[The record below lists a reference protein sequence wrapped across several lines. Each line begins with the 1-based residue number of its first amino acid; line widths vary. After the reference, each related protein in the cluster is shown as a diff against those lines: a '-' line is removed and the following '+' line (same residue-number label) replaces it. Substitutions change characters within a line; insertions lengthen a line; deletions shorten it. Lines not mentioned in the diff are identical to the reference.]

1 MDQKNEYTKEYLEK
15 EVIGQIKGITIPMNI
30 SISGEQ
36 RIMELKELE
45 RIINSSFKLA
55 QTVCACRKRMD
66 NCENPRDGCIALDE
80 YAEEW
85 IEKDRGKEIS
95 KEDALKALG
104 QAVEYGLVHIAYV
117 REREKADIICSCCS
131 CCCDSL
137 SAMLRFGYSDQV
149 MSSTMIAFQDN
160 EKCTSCGAC
169 ADRCHFEARMIAQ
182 GRLFFNEAR
191 CAGCGVC
198 LPTCPSGAIQMKE
211 RKSGGAI
218 VPFP

>member
-1 MDQKNEYTKEYLEK
+1 MAPPKEYTKEYIEEK
-15 EVIGQIKGITIPMNI
+15 VIGKIKGITIPMNI

-36 RIMELKELE
+36 RIMQLTELE

-55 QTVCACRKRMD
+55 QTTCACRKRMD
-66 NCENPRDGCIALDE
+66 KCENPRDGCIALDE
-80 YAEEW
+80 YAEDW

-104 QAVEYGLVHIAYV
+104 QAVEYGLVHVAYV
-117 REREKADIICSCCS
+117 REREKADIVCSCCS

-137 SAMLRFGYSDQV
+137 NALLRFGYSDQV
-149 MSSTMIAFQDN
+149 MSSKMIASQDN
-160 EKCTSCGAC
+160 EKCTACGAC
-169 ADRCHFEARMIAQ
+169 VGRCHFEARIIE
-182 GRLFFNEAR
+182 GERLLFNEAR

-198 LPTCPSGAIQMKE
+198 LPTCPSDAISMKE
-211 RKSGGAI
+211 REVGGTD